1 MTMRLRELLAR
12 LRDRVHRDRL
22 SAELDE
28 ELRYHQT
35 LLERDQT
42 AGRTIGNVTYY
53 REETRTMWSLGLV
66 DDLIHDARY
75 TARVLRR
82 DRGFAAA
89 VVLTL
94 ALGIGANTAAFS
106 IVNAVLLRP
115 LPYRA
120 PDRLISVWTGPVG
133 SPSDRNPSSLPD
145 LRDWEQQAKT
155 VSGIAGYGFNR
166 FDIAGN
172 NGDYQARAIQATRSL
187 YDILGAT
194 PLLGRLPRSD
204 EEGAPVVS
212 ISYRLWKERFGG
224 AGDVIGKQLVMSH
237 QPYTIIG
244 VMPAGFHFPS
254 PDIDLWGTLYSIMSL
269 PNAAQNPWLT
279 SRALHGYRVLARLAP
294 GATAQQAEIELGGIE
309 RRLGAEFPEAS
320 GMLIH
325 VQSVE
330 DDAVRGVARG
340 LWTVF
345 GAAALILLLAC
356 VNAAHLLLE
365 RMAARTRELA
375 VRRALGADRGRVLRQ
390 LATESVVLGLLGGVV
405 GIAFAYL
412 AMRALLGLAPADMPR
427 LETVAIDLP
436 TLGFAFGASLLAALL
451 FGVAPALVRSDRDV
465 HATLRA
471 QGKGA
476 SGGIHGS
483 RARSSLMMLEVAFA
497 VVILVGAG
505 LMLRSFAELTS
516 SPLGMHPDGVV
527 VTQLSVVGSRYQ
539 SSEAKTQAV
548 EQVLDNIRAI
558 PGVTVAGG
566 STSMPPSRIQQGEGF
581 TVVGEPAPEPGH
593 GPSAIFIPAT
603 RGFIETLRIAPIRGR
618 TFDTRDNATSAP
630 VVVISRELARRYFAN
645 TDPLGHQLLLS
656 GVPWTIVGVVD
667 DVVYEGVGSPIRPVV
682 YVPYAQSPFAGV
694 WIAMRTTVAPA
705 TLTAP
710 LREAFHRVDPELAT
724 RAPVALESMVSES
737 VVRPR
742 FHAWILS
749 SFGAL
754 ALLLA
759 CVGVYGVIAYAIAQ
773 RRAEL
778 GIRIALG
785 APRRSVVSTVLR
797 SGMAPVLV
805 GLVLGLLAAIAASRI
820 VAGLLYGIA
829 TTDALTYVV
838 VIFVL
843 LAAAL
848 AAGWV
853 PARRA
858 ARVDPLIAMRGD

>member
-1 MTMRLRELLAR
+1 MTSRVRELLAR
-12 LRDRVHRDRL
+12 FRDRLQRDRL
-22 SAELDE
+22 SDELDE
-28 ELRYHQT
+28 ELRYHRR
-35 LLERDQT
+35 LLERDH
-42 AGRTIGNVTYY
+42 AHDRSIGNLTYY
-53 REETRTMWSLGLV
+53 KEETRAMWSLGLA
-66 DDLIHDARY
+66 DDLLHDARY
-75 TARVLRR
+75 AARVLRR
-82 DRGFAAA
+82 DRGFTAA

-115 LPYRA
+115 LPYRQ
-120 PDRLISVWTGPVG
+120 PERLISVWTGPVG
-133 SPSDRNPSSLPD
+133 NPSDRNPASLPD
-145 LRDWEQQAKT
+145 LRDWERQAKT
-155 VSGIAGYGFNR
+155 VTGLAGYGFNR
-166 FDIAGN
+166 FDIAGS
-172 NGDYQARAIQATRSL
+172 NGDYQARAIQSTRSL
-187 YDILGAT
+187 YDVLGAT
-194 PLLGRLPRSD
+194 PLLGRMPRPE
-204 EEGAPVVS
+204 EEGAPVLT

-224 AGDVIGKQLVMSH
+224 ASDVIGKQLLMNR
-237 QPYTIIG
+237 QPYTILG

-254 PDIDLWGTLYSIMSL
+254 PDIDIWGTLYSIMSM
-269 PNAAQNPWLT
+269 PNAEQNPWLV
-279 SRALHGYRVLARLAP
+279 SRSLHGYRVLARLAP
-294 GATAQQAEIELGGIE
+294 GATAQQAEVELGGIQ
-309 RRLGAEFPEAS
+309 RRIGTEFPEAA

-325 VQSVE
+325 VQSVK

-345 GAAALILLLAC
+345 GAAGLILLLAC

-390 LATESVVLGLLGGVV
+390 LATESVVLGLLGGVA
-405 GIAFAYL
+405 GIVFAYA

-436 TLGFAFGASLLAALL
+436 TLGFAFAASIVAALL
-451 FGVAPALVRSDRDV
+451 FGVAPVLVRSEGDT

-476 SGGIHGS
+476 SGGVHGN
-483 RARSSLMMLEVAFA
+483 RARSWLMTLEVAFA

-516 SPLGMHPDGVV
+516 SPLGVNPDGVAV
-527 VTQLSVVGSRYQ
+527 AQLSVVGTRYQ

-548 EQVLDNIRAI
+548 EQVLSNIRAI
-558 PGVTVAGG
+558 PGVTVVGG

-581 TVVGEPAPEPGH
+581 TIVGEPAPKPGQ
-593 GPSAIFIPAT
+593 GPTAIFIPAT
-603 RGFIETLRIAPIRGR
+603 RGFIEALRIALIRGR

-645 TDPLGHQLLLS
+645 ADPLGRQLQLP
-656 GVPWTIVGVVD
+656 GAPHTIVGVVD
-667 DVVYEGVGSPIRPVV
+667 DVVYEGVGSPIRPVM
-682 YVPYAQSPFAGV
+682 YVPFAQSPFAGV
-694 WIAMRTTVAPA
+694 WIAMRTTVPPA
-705 TLTAP
+705 TLATP
-710 LREAFHRVDPELAT
+710 LRDAFHRVDPELST

-759 CVGVYGVIAYAIAQ
+759 CVGVYGVIAYAVAQ
-773 RRAEL
+773 RRAEI

-797 SGMAPVLV
+797 GGMAPVLIGLVV
-805 GLVLGLLAAIAASRI
+805 GLLTAIAASRI

-829 TTDALTYVV
+829 PTDAVTYVV
-838 VIFVL
+838 VTLVL

-848 AAGWV
+848 AAGWL
-853 PARRA
+853 PARGA

>member
-1 MTMRLRELLAR
+1 MTTRLRELLAR
-12 LRDRVHRDRL
+12 LRDRFQRDRL

-28 ELRYHQT
+28 ELRYHRA
-35 LLERDQT
+35 LLERDRT
-42 AGRTIGNVTYY
+42 ADRTIGNVTYY
-53 REETRTMWSLGLV
+53 KEETRAMWSLGLA
-66 DDLIHDARY
+66 DDLIHDVRY
-75 TARVLRR
+75 AARVLRR
-82 DRGFAAA
+82 DRGFTAA

-115 LPYRA
+115 LPYRD
-120 PDRLISVWTGPVG
+120 PERLISVWTGPVG
-133 SPSDRNPSSLPD
+133 SPSDRNPASLPD
-145 LRDWEQQAKT
+145 LRDWERQAKT
-155 VSGIAGYGFNR
+155 VTGIAGYGFNR
-166 FDIAGN
+166 FDITGN
-172 NGDYQARAIQATRSL
+172 GGDYQARAIQATRSL
-187 YDILGAT
+187 YDVLGAS
-194 PLLGRLPRSD
+194 PLLGRMPRPE
-204 EEGAPVVS
+204 EEGAPVLT
-212 ISYRLWKERFGG
+212 ISYRLWQERFGG
-224 AGDVIGKQLVMSH
+224 DRDVIGKQLVMNH
-237 QPYTIIG
+237 QPYTILG

-269 PNAAQNPWLT
+269 PNAGQSPWLT

-294 GATAQQAEIELGGIE
+294 GATAKQAEVELGGIQQ
-309 RRLGAEFPEAS
+309 RIGAEFPEAA

-325 VQSVE
+325 VQSVK

-345 GAAALILLLAC
+345 GAAGLILLLAC

-390 LATESVVLGLLGGVV
+390 LATESVVLGLLGGVTGV
-405 GIAFAYL
+405 GFAYA

-427 LETVAIDLP
+427 LETVALDLP

-451 FGVAPALVRSDRDV
+451 FGVAPALIRSERDV

-476 SGGIHGS
+476 SGGVHGN
-483 RARSSLMMLEVAFA
+483 RARSWLMMLEVAFA
-497 VVILVGAG
+497 VVLLVGAG
-505 LMLRSFAELTS
+505 LMLRSFAALTS
-516 SPLGMHPDGVV
+516 SPLGVNPGGVV
-527 VTQLSVVGSRYQ
+527 VAQLSVVGTRYQ
-539 SSEAKTQAV
+539 TDEAKTRAV
-548 EQVLDNIRAI
+548 EQVLDNVRAI
-558 PGVTVAGG
+558 PGVTMAGG

-581 TVVGEPAPEPGH
+581 SIVGEPAPEPGH
-593 GPSAIFIPAT
+593 EPSAIFIPAT
-603 RGFIETLRIAPIRGR
+603 RGFIEALRIALIRGR
-618 TFDTRDNATSAP
+618 AFDTRDNASSAP
-630 VVVISRELARRYFAN
+630 VVVISRELARRYFTNA
-645 TDPLGHQLLLS
+645 DPLGRQLDVS
-656 GVPWTIVGVVD
+656 GVARTIVGVVD
-667 DVVYEGVGSPIRPVV
+667 DVVYEGVGSPIRPVL

-694 WIAMRTTVAPA
+694 WIAMRTTAAPA
-705 TLTAP
+705 ALTAP
-710 LREAFHRVDPELAT
+710 LRDAFHRVDPELAT

-742 FHAWILS
+742 FHTWILS

-759 CVGVYGVIAYAIAQ
+759 CVGVYGVIAYAVTQ
-773 RRAEL
+773 RRAEI
-778 GIRIALG
+778 GIRVALG
-785 APRRSVVSTVLR
+785 APRGSVVASILR
-797 SGMAPVLV
+797 RGMTAVVAGLVV
-805 GLVLGLLAAIAASRI
+805 GLAAAIAGSRI

-829 TTDALTYVV
+829 PTDALTYVV
-838 VIFVL
+838 VTLVL

-848 AAGWV
+848 AAGWI

>member
-1 MTMRLRELLAR
+1 MTARIRELLAR
-12 LRDRVHRDRL
+12 LRDRLHRDRL
-22 SAELDE
+22 SDELDE
-28 ELRYHQT
+28 ELRYHRA
-35 LLERDQT
+35 LLERDR
-42 AGRTIGNVTYY
+42 AADRTICNATYY
-53 REETRTMWSLGLV
+53 KEETRAMWSLGLA
-66 DDLIHDARY
+66 DDLLHDARY
-75 TARVLRR
+75 AGRVLRR
-82 DRGFAAA
+82 DRGFTAA

-115 LPYRA
+115 LPYRQ
-120 PDRLISVWTGPVG
+120 PERLISVWTGPV
-133 SPSDRNPSSLPD
+133 SNPSDRNPASLPD
-145 LRDWEQQAKT
+145 LRDWEGQART
-155 VSGIAGYGFNR
+155 VTGIAGYGFNR
-166 FDIAGN
+166 FDITGS

-194 PLLGRLPRSD
+194 PLFGRMPRPD
-204 EEGAPVVS
+204 EEGAPVVA
-212 ISYRLWKERFGG
+212 ISYRLWRERFGG
-224 AGDVIGKQLVMSH
+224 TSDVIGKQIVMSH

-254 PDIDLWGTLYSIMSL
+254 PDIDLWGTLYSIMSQ
-269 PNAAQNPWLT
+269 PNAAQSPWLV
-279 SRALHGYRVLARLAP
+279 SRSLHGYRVLARLAP
-294 GATAQQAEIELGGIE
+294 GVTAQQAEAELGGIQ
-309 RRLGAEFPEAS
+309 RRLGAEYPES
-320 GMLIH
+320 NGMLIH
-325 VQSVE
+325 VQSVK

-345 GAAALILLLAC
+345 GAAGLILLLAC

-375 VRRALGADRGRVLRQ
+375 VRRALGADRGRVVRQ
-390 LATESVVLGLLGGVV
+390 LATESIVLGLAGGVA
-405 GIAFAYL
+405 GIAFAYV
-412 AMRALLGLAPADMPR
+412 AMRALLGLAPGDMPR

-436 TLGFAFGASLLAALL
+436 TLGFAFGVSLVAALL
-451 FGVAPALVRSDRDV
+451 FGVAPALVRSERDV

-476 SGGIHGS
+476 SGGAHGN
-483 RARSSLMMLEVAFA
+483 RARAWLMMLEVAFA

-516 SPLGMHPDGVV
+516 SPLGVNPDGVV
-527 VTQLSVVGSRYQ
+527 VTQLTVVGTRYQ
-539 SSEAKTQAV
+539 SNEAKTQAV
-548 EQVLDNIRAI
+548 EQVLANIRAI

-581 TVVGEPAPEPGH
+581 TIVGEPAPKPGE
-593 GPSAIFIPAT
+593 GPTAIFIPAT
-603 RGFIETLRIAPIRGR
+603 RGFIEALRIALIRGR
-618 TFDTRDNATSAP
+618 TFDTRDNATSPP
-630 VVVISRELARRYFAN
+630 VVVISRELAHRYFAN
-645 TDPLGHQLLLS
+645 ADPIGRQLQLS
-656 GVPWTIVGVVD
+656 GTPNTIIGVVD
-667 DVVYEGVGSPIRPVV
+667 DVVYEGVGSPIRPVM
-682 YVPYAQSPFAGV
+682 YVPYAQAPFAGV
-694 WIAMRTTVAPA
+694 WIAMRTTAPPT
-705 TLTAP
+705 TLAAP
-710 LREAFHRVDPELAT
+710 LRDAFHRVDPELST
-724 RAPVALESMVSES
+724 PAPRLLESMVSES

-759 CVGVYGVIAYAIAQ
+759 CVGVYGVIAYAVTQ
-773 RRAEL
+773 RRAEI

-785 APRRSVVSTVLR
+785 APRGSVVSGILR
-797 SGMAPVLV
+797 RGMTAVVIGLVV
-805 GLVLGLLAAIAASRI
+805 GLAAAVAGSRI

-829 TTDALTYVV
+829 PTDALTYVV
-838 VIFVL
+838 VTLVL

-848 AAGWV
+848 AAGWL

>member
-1 MTMRLRELLAR
+1 MTTRLRELLAR
-12 LRDRVHRDRL
+12 LRDRFHRDRL

-28 ELRYHQT
+28 ELRYHRA
-35 LLERDQT
+35 LLDRDHT
-42 AGRTIGNVTYY
+42 AGRSIGNVTYY
-53 REETRTMWSLGLV
+53 KEETRTMWSLGLA
-66 DDLIHDARY
+66 DDLIHDVRY
-75 TARVLRR
+75 AARVLRR
-82 DRGFAAA
+82 DLGFTTA

-115 LPYRA
+115 LPYRE
-120 PDRLISVWTGPVG
+120 PERLISVWTGPTG

-145 LRDWEQQAKT
+145 LRDWERQAKT
-155 VSGIAGYGFNR
+155 VTGIGGYGFNR
-166 FDIAGN
+166 FDIAGAS
-172 NGDYQARAIQATRSL
+172 GDYGARAIQATRSL

-194 PLLGRLPRSD
+194 PLLGRMPRPD
-204 EEGAPVVS
+204 EEGAPVLA

-224 AGDVIGKQLVMSH
+224 ASDVLGKPIVMNR

-254 PDIDLWGTLYSIMSL
+254 PDIDLWGTLYSIMSM

-279 SRALHGYRVLARLAP
+279 SRGLHGYRVLARLAP

-325 VQSVE
+325 VQSVKE
-330 DDAVRGVARG
+330 DAVRGVARG

-345 GAAALILLLAC
+345 GAAGLILLLAC

-390 LATESVVLGLLGGVV
+390 LATESVVLGLLGGVAGV
-405 GIAFAYL
+405 AFAYA

-436 TLGFAFGASLLAALL
+436 TLGFAFGASLLAAVL
-451 FGVAPALVRSDRDV
+451 FGVAPALVRSEKDA

-476 SGGIHGS
+476 AGGVHGN
-483 RARSSLMMLEVAFA
+483 RARSWLMMLEVAFA

-516 SPLGMHPDGVV
+516 SPLGVNPDGVV
-527 VTQLSVVGSRYQ
+527 VAQLTVVGTRYQ
-539 SSEAKTQAV
+539 SGEAKTQAV

-581 TVVGEPAPEPGH
+581 TVVGEPAPKPGE
-593 GPSAIFIPAT
+593 GPTAIFIPAT
-603 RGFIETLRIAPIRGR
+603 RGFIESLRIALIRGR
-618 TFDTRDNATSAP
+618 TFDTRDNAASAP

-645 TDPLGHQLLLS
+645 ADPLGRQLQMS
-656 GVPWTIVGVVD
+656 GAQWTIVGVVD
-667 DVVYEGVGSPIRPVV
+667 DVVYEGVGSPIRPVM
-682 YVPYAQSPFAGV
+682 YVPFAQSPFAGV
-694 WIAMRTTVAPA
+694 WIAMRTTAAPA

-710 LREAFHRVDPELAT
+710 LRDAFHRVDPELST

-759 CVGVYGVIAYAIAQ
+759 CVGVYGVIAYAVAQ
-773 RRAEL
+773 RRAEI

-785 APRRSVVSTVLR
+785 APRGSVVSTVLR
-797 SGMAPVLV
+797 GGMAPVLV
-805 GLVLGLLAAIAASRI
+805 GLVVGLFAAIAASRI

-829 TTDALTYVV
+829 PTDALTYVV
-838 VIFVL
+838 VTLVL
-843 LAAAL
+843 LAAAF
-848 AAGWV
+848 AAGWL
-853 PARRA
+853 PARQA

>member
-1 MTMRLRELLAR
+1 MTTRLRELLAR
-12 LRDRVHRDRL
+12 LRDRLHRDRL

-28 ELRYHQT
+28 ELRYHRA
-35 LLERDQT
+35 LLDRDGAT
-42 AGRTIGNVTYY
+42 GRSIGNVTYY
-53 REETRTMWSLGLV
+53 KEDTRAMWSLGLA
-66 DDLIHDARY
+66 DDLIHDVRY
-75 TARVLRR
+75 AARVLRR
-82 DRGFAAA
+82 DRGFTAAI
-89 VVLTL
+89 VLTL
-94 ALGIGANTAAFS
+94 ALGIGANTAVFS

-115 LPYRA
+115 LPYRE
-120 PDRLISVWTGPVG
+120 PERLISVWTGPVG
-133 SPSDRNPSSLPD
+133 SPSDRNPASLPD
-145 LRDWEQQAKT
+145 LRDWERQARS

-166 FDIAGN
+166 FDIAGSD
-172 NGDYQARAIQATRSL
+172 GDYGARAIQATRSL
-187 YDILGAT
+187 YDVLGAT
-194 PLLGRLPRSD
+194 PLLGRMPRPE
-204 EEGAPVVS
+204 EEGAPVLT
-212 ISYRLWKERFGG
+212 ISYRLWQERFGG
-224 AGDVIGKQLVMSH
+224 ARDVIGKQLIMNH
-237 QPYTIIG
+237 QPYTILG

-279 SRALHGYRVLARLAP
+279 SRSLHGYRVLARLAP
-294 GATAQQAEIELGGIE
+294 GATARQAEVELGGIQ
-309 RRLGAEFPEAS
+309 RRIGAEFPEAD

-325 VQSVE
+325 VQSVQ

-390 LATESVVLGLLGGVV
+390 LATESVLLGVLGGAA
-405 GIAFAYL
+405 GIALAFG
-412 AMRALLGLAPADMPR
+412 AMRVLLGLAPADIPR
-427 LETVAIDLP
+427 LETAAIDLP

-451 FGVAPALVRSDRDV
+451 FGVAPALVRSERDV

-476 SGGIHGS
+476 SGGTHGN
-483 RARSSLMMLEVAFA
+483 RARAWLMMLEVAFA

-516 SPLGMHPDGVV
+516 SPLGVNPDGVV
-527 VTQLSVVGSRYQ
+527 VGQLTVVGARYQ
-539 SSEAKTQAV
+539 TDEAKTQAV

-558 PGVTVAGG
+558 PGVAVAGG
-566 STSMPPSRIQQGEGF
+566 STSMPPARMQQGEGF
-581 TVVGEPAPEPGH
+581 SIVGEPAPQPGH
-593 GPSAIFIPAT
+593 APSAIFIPAT
-603 RGFIETLRIAPIRGR
+603 RGFIEALRIALIRGR
-618 TFDTRDNATSAP
+618 TFDTRDNAASAA
-630 VVVISRELARRYFAN
+630 VVVISHELARRYFAN
-645 TDPLGHQLLLS
+645 ADPLGRQLLLS
-656 GVPWTIVGVVD
+656 GVPRTIVGVVD

-694 WIAMRTTVAPA
+694 WIAMRTTAAPA
-705 TLTAP
+705 TLAAP
-710 LREAFHRVDPELAT
+710 LRDAFHRVDPELST
-724 RAPVALESMVSES
+724 RTPTSLESMVSES

-759 CVGVYGVIAYAIAQ
+759 CVGVYGVIAYAVTQ
-773 RRAEL
+773 RRAEI

-785 APRRSVVSTVLR
+785 APRGSVISSVLR
-797 SGMAPVLV
+797 RGMTAVLAGLAV
-805 GLVLGLLAAIAASRI
+805 GLVAAVLGSRI

-829 TTDALTYVV
+829 PTDGLTYVIV
-838 VIFVL
+838 AFVL
-843 LAAAL
+843 LVAAL
-848 AAGWV
+848 AAGWL